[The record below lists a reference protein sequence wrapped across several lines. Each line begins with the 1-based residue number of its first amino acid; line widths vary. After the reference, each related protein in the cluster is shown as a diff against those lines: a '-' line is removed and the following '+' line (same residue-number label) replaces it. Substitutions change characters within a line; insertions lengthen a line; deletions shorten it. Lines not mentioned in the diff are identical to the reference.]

1 MAERFMSPLQ
11 RYDSTMRLFFPS
23 VYRKLMKNI
32 KIMHD
37 FTDKV
42 ISERR
47 DTLQKSLS
55 ESNGKLDTPEVDEVG
70 SKRRMALLDVLLQS
84 TIDGK
89 PLSNEDIREEVDTF
103 MFEGH
108 DTTTS
113 AISYTLYLLAR
124 HPDIQ
129 ERAFKEIRDVI
140 GDDKTKAISMRDLS
154 ELKYLECV
162 IKESLRLYPPVPM
175 IGRHLDEDFVLGM
188 SWKSFCLSHKILLEF
203 SHSFFRWQTNSCQI
217 QRNIDHIS
225 CTA

>member
-11 RYDSTMRLFFPS
+11 RYDSTMRLFFPF
-23 VYRKLMKNI
+23 VYCKLMKNI

-55 ESNGKLDTPEVDEVG
+55 ESNGKLDTPVDEVDEVG

-124 HPDIQ
+124 HPEIQ

-175 IGRHLDEDFVLGM
+175 IGRHLEEDVVLGM
-188 SWKSFCLSHKILLEF
+188 SWKSFCVSHKILLEF
-203 SHSFFRWQTNSCQI
+203 SHSIF
-217 QRNIDHIS
+217 
-225 CTA
+225 